1 MAEDKPKLLIV
12 EDDPG
17 LQKQLK
23 WCFDDYEVIAA
34 TDRPGALAALR
45 RHEPAVVLQDLGL
58 PMEKTHMVMDKW
70 GYTGSASVAMA
81 FDDACAQGKVKTG
94 DLVAFVASGVGYN
107 MAGAAFRM
115 V

>member
-1 MAEDKPKLLIV
+1 MTIPKQKLLII

-45 RHEPAVVLQDLGL
+45 RHEPAVVLQDLG
-58 PMEKTHMVMDKW
+58 
-70 GYTGSASVAMA
+70 SAE
-81 FDDACAQGKVKTG
+81 DRYRDAWKSIKG
-94 DLVAFVASGVGYN
+94 
-107 MAGAAFRM
+107 
-115 V
+115 